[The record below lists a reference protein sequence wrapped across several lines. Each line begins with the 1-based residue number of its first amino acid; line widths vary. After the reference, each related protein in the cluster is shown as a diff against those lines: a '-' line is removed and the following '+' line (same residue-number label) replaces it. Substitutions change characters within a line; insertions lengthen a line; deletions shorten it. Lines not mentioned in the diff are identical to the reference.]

1 MTQSQKEGT
10 LIKLPQL
17 TFSLALAEGLEFSGI
32 CSFGSSAFRP
42 PHIKVGGLSEP
53 HLQHSQVLVADLD
66 LRGFY

>member
-42 PHIKVGGLSEP
+42 PT
-53 HLQHSQVLVADLD
+53 
-66 LRGFY
+66 